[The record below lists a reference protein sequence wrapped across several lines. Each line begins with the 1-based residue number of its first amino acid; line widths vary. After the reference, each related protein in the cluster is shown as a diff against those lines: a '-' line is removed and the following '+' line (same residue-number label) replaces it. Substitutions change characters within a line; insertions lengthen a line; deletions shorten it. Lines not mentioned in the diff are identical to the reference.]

1 MSAAREPAAR
11 LVAPTS
17 GDDLSPTAL
26 RWTAQPLDEAALEA
40 ARTLAF
46 ERGRVLERD
55 GAAVLTWGEAAR
67 VELTYGLAEPGAASQ
82 ATPLLA
88 AIPALERPGHSPEGG
103 LGWGPLALGA
113 LGFDRN
119 ATTTLVLPAVS
130 VVHDEHGT
138 TIATAVGRPDELVRI
153 LAGFPFADGV
163 APPVPWPPSE
173 PPDRFEL
180 VSVRPHADFRERVA
194 LALQAIRSGAFDK
207 VVLAREVAVH
217 ANRPFRQHDLLRRI
231 RALHPSCAAFAV
243 DGFVGASPE
252 LLCRRQGAEVT
263 SQPLAGTVARSGD
276 PDEDARLAAELLA
289 SEKER
294 NEHRIVVD
302 AIVAA
307 LEPWCGQVEVPAVPH
322 LLELRN
328 VAHLGEPRPRPRSE
342 PTRRGRRASS
352 NCWRRCTPRPRS
364 AAAPREPAL
373 EYLAKAE
380 ELDRDR
386 YAGPVGWVDARGR
399 RRWWLGIRSAILDG
413 GDARLIAGVGIV
425 AGLRPRRRAGGD
437 PAQAA
442 GAARRCRPALSGSP
456 KGSRGAPVRPREML
470 LGADARRHARR
481 LQQAPQAEDG
491 DERQRLG
498 DRVVDIFEVPATRS
512 TKRIGTSRIVR
523 PGEDRQVGHLD
534 LEAVAV
540 GPHRCR
546 GRCRRSRVA
555 A

>member
-1 MSAAREPAAR
+1 VSAAREPAAR

-103 LGWGPLALGA
+103 LSWGPLALGA

-153 LAGFPFADGV
+153 LAGFPFADGA

-217 ANRPFRQHDLLRRI
+217 ANRPFRQHDLLRRM

-328 VAHLGEPRPRPRSE
+328 VAHLASPVRATLRADAAGAPSVLELLAALH
-342 PTRRGRRASS
+342 PTPAVGG
-352 NCWRRCTPRPRS
+352 W
-364 AAAPREPAL
+364 PREPAL

-386 YAGPVGWVDARGR
+386 YAGPVGWVDARGDGA
-399 RRWWLGIRSAILDG
+399 WWIGIRSAILDG

-425 AGLRPRRRAGGD
+425 EGSD
-437 PAQAA
+437 PAAELAETQLKLQALL
-442 GAARRCRPALSGSP
+442 AAA
-456 KGSRGAPVRPREML
+456 VRP
-470 LGADARRHARR
+470 
-481 LQQAPQAEDG
+481 
-491 DERQRLG
+491 
-498 DRVVDIFEVPATRS
+498 
-512 TKRIGTSRIVR
+512 
-523 PGEDRQVGHLD
+523 
-534 LEAVAV
+534 
-540 GPHRCR
+540 
-546 GRCRRSRVA
+546 
-555 A
+555 